1 MPIYYPSC
9 NTVLSPTCSDCPPKE
24 LGGIRSVWFQHVNV
38 AWVDITNPAEW
49 AAKICSGD
57 VFVLPKTR
65 GSLEMAEVTETG
77 FGDIPMDISGYDF
90 TLNVFDPN
98 YLGNCNFWNS
108 IKKSLDY
115 KVGYRTESQ
124 IYVSSKAA
132 LVIPKAPIAE
142 DIKSKV
148 IWNATIKFSQ
158 EDIPCPTNMP
168 VSVFDQCLGC

>member
-1 MPIYYPSC
+1 
-9 NTVLSPTCSDCPPKE
+9 
-24 LGGIRSVWFQHVNV
+24 
-38 AWVDITNPAEW
+38 
-49 AAKICSGD
+49 
-57 VFVLPKTR
+57 
-65 GSLEMAEVTETG
+65 MAEVTETG

-115 KVGYRTESQ
+115 RVGYRTESQ
-124 IYVSSKAA
+124 VYVSSKPA

-148 IWNATIKFSQ
+148 IWNATVKFSQ

-168 VSVFDQCLGC
+168 VGIFDRCIDC